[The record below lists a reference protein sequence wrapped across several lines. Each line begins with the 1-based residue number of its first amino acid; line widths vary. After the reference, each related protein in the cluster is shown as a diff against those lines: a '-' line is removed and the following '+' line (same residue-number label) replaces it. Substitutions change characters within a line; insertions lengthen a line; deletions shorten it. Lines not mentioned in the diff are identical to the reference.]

1 MDGARGEPHEADRL
15 ALVRA
20 FGRDTTSFQTLGLR
34 WWGDEAGG
42 VGFVE
47 VGGAWV
53 AAGGP
58 VCGPEDAARLVEAFR
73 AAAPG
78 RVRFFAAED
87 DFPRSDALVR
97 LKVGEQPV
105 WDPRAWPA
113 TVASSRSLREQLRRA
128 RAKGVVVTSW
138 TSDEVL
144 SRRVDLDALQRRW
157 QATRPMAP
165 MGFVVDLDPG
175 RLLDERRTFVA
186 TRDGRCVAMLS
197 LIPVYARNGW
207 FFEHLLRDPTAPNGT
222 TELLVDAA
230 MRAVAAE
237 GAVHVT
243 LGMAPLAGV
252 DAPWLRA
259 VRAVSRPLYDFAGL
273 RAFKQ
278 KLRPDRWEP
287 VYLVYPRGG
296 SGLVAMYD
304 VLRAFARGSY
314 LRFGLAT
321 ALHSSRMTAL
331 TLGALLVPWTLL
343 LATADTARWFPSLVV
358 QRAWTLFDVG
368 MAAGLLSLGW
378 RWRRPLAT
386 SLAGLATAD
395 AILTAA
401 EAWAS
406 PPSPLGPLGLMIV
419 AASIAAP
426 TLAAAFLWRAR

>member
-1 MDGARGEPHEADRL
+1 MHGGRGERHEADRL
-15 ALVRA
+15 AVLRA
-20 FGRDTTSFQTLGLR
+20 HGRGTTSFQTLGLC
-34 WWGDEAGG
+34 WWGDDAGG

-47 VGGAWV
+47 VGRAWV

-58 VCGPEDAARLVEAFR
+58 VGAPGDASNRVAAFC

-78 RVRFFAAED
+78 RVCFFAAED
-87 DFPRSDALVR
+87 DFPISQGWVR

-113 TVASSRSLREQLRRA
+113 TVAGSRSLREQLRRA

-138 TSDEVL
+138 AAEQVRARRDE
-144 SRRVDLDALQRRW
+144 LDALQRRW

-165 MGFVVDLDPG
+165 MGFVVDLDPV
-175 RLLDERRTFVA
+175 RELDERRTFVA
-186 TRDGRCVAMLS
+186 ERDGRCVAMLS
-197 LIPVYARNGW
+197 LVPVYARQGW

-222 TELLVDAA
+222 TELLVDVA

-252 DAPWLRA
+252 DAAWLRA
-259 VRAVSRPLYDFAGL
+259 ARALSRPLYDFDGL

-278 KLRPDRWEP
+278 KLRPDQWEP

-296 SGLVAMYD
+296 SPLLAMYD

-343 LATADTARWFPSLVV
+343 LATADTARWFPSLAV
-358 QRAWTLFDVG
+358 QRAWTVFDVF

-378 RWRRPLAT
+378 RWRRSLAT
-386 SLAGLATAD
+386 VLAALATAD
-395 AILTAA
+395 ALLTTL

-406 PPSPLGPLGLMIV
+406 PPSPPGFLAAVIV
-419 AASIAAP
+419 SASIAAP